1 MINSLP
7 QNLNYLMRTT
17 DALMNTMHRKPEDK
31 MIDLEK
37 RIDAVTSCDAGK
49 LIWDVVSDPQE
60 ELIKIIQMA
69 LDNKEAKDIGEYVIL
84 TANRWVREKEGL
96 E

>member
-1 MINSLP
+1 M
-7 QNLNYLMRTT
+7 
-17 DALMNTMHRKPEDK
+17 D
-31 MIDLEK
+31 DLQQ
-37 RIDAVTSCDAGK
+37 RIDKVTSCDAGK

-69 LDNKEAKDIGEYVIL
+69 LDNASAYKIGEYVIL
-84 TANRWVREKEGL
+84 TANRWVREKEGV

>member
-1 MINSLP
+1 MINSR
-7 QNLNYLMRTT
+7 QSNLNYLIRVVDNIM
-17 DALMNTMHRKPEDK
+17 DTMDRKPEVK
-31 MIDLEK
+31 MEE
-37 RIDAVTSCDAGK
+37 RIAQIKSTGAGK

-60 ELIKIIQMA
+60 ELTKIIQMA
-69 LDNKEAKDIGEYVIL
+69 LDDKEACDIGEYVIL